1 MEQNNYTP
9 FALFR
14 SLFFLPKQG
23 LFKKLK
29 NTLIFMLVYSVV
41 IGFLDY
47 RHNIIKDNTE
57 LGQFHLLFSF
67 CLSIIISFRIN
78 SAYNRWWEARTL
90 WGSLVNNMR
99 NLVIKL
105 NAYIGLT
112 NDEELISFLKNFPIA
127 LKYHLRRDV
136 SANSKILADLHLN
149 EESQFPVTLLM
160 TKIINKV
167 NYYRKE
173 DKINFEQFMVL
184 DNHLSAMT
192 DIIGGCERILNTPP
206 PAGFSLFTRFALL
219 FYILIFPFGWINSFG
234 ILITPIIMVLI
245 YVLLGL
251 EILAEEIEEPFGC
264 DANDLPIDTI
274 AERLVLQIDEIINTL

>member
-1 MEQNNYTP
+1 MSENSYTP
-9 FALFR
+9 LSLFK

-29 NTLIFMLVYSVV
+29 KTLIFMIFYSAL
-41 IGFLDY
+41 IGILDY
-47 RHNIIKDNTE
+47 KHNIIKDNTE

-78 SAYNRWWEARTL
+78 AAYNRWWEARTL

-99 NLVIKL
+99 NITIKL
-105 NAYIGLT
+105 NAYIGIE
-112 NDEELISFLKNFPIA
+112 NDQKLKSYLRSFPLILKH
-127 LKYHLRRDV
+127 HLRHDLD
-136 SANSKILADLHLN
+136 ANRKILLELGLD
-149 EESQFPVTLLM
+149 EDSQFPPTVLM
-160 TKIINKV
+160 TTVISKI
-167 NYYRKE
+167 NYYHNEGRIK
-173 DKINFEQFMVL
+173 FEQFMVL
-184 DNHLSAMT
+184 DNHLSMMT

-219 FYILIFPFGWINSFG
+219 FYMLIFPFGWINSFG
-234 ILITPIIMVLI
+234 FLITPIIMVLI

-264 DANDLPIDTI
+264 DANDLPIDNI
-274 AERLVLQIDEIINTL
+274 AERLVLQIDEIIQTS